1 MARMIVGID
10 KGNYTFNAAAR
21 QITLIGLESLHIEG
35 IRLITNVVDNIIIY
49 SFGTPGLGGTLGSSV
64 LTLQYD
70 TTSMSNTDSLMIIFD
85 GVTDEDTSSQIK
97 IISDTPG
104 QQSKNLGLPVA
115 LVNEHIL
122 DLQTQI
128 DSKFA
133 PLINT
138 LIGGEI
144 DCLQYR
150 QVAIQIMTGAGIS
163 AGVLSFEGSNHIDAA
178 NSTWAPVS
186 LYDMSAITTAPAS
199 SLTLAASTDKYFAG
213 PLMFRYFRIRVST
226 AVAGGFVA
234 VSSIFRMTP
243 FNPPTFQVAGA
254 ANWSSNIAQLAGTP
268 PVTAGVVGTLAVGG
282 NIAPGIA
289 PTLQPI
295 TIGGVDVSG
304 LTRRILT
311 DNKGQQIVSGPDTS
325 NTGITNPIYVIP
337 ANERFMSDELLE
349 MILQELKL
357 QSFYLKELPYQLN
370 IGQNFRETIDDFTG
384 QTVDEITNS

>member
-268 PVTAGVVGTLAVGG
+268 PVTAGVAGTLAVGG